1 MPARSSINSASNGAG
16 PRRATII
23 YGSAAAIALLGMSA
37 LDLLEARLAESQPIT
52 IDDLGG
58 VDEILAD
65 ADRLHAAPFLDI
77 LADMISSASPTEGA
91 RLHDFLVGGFDVARD
106 PQSFRDAVDR
116 LVRSTTLRTAMAQP
130 VVAIFTRQ
138 IREHV
143 TEREALIAAYALE
156 GLFRL
161 ALEGDVSRHR
171 PLLEL
176 AEIAPD
182 VPGSFARHVAKIGGA
197 AFHAWGGDDLLTMLH
212 RLLDNEEAEGEAA
225 FELGLAHLARA
236 LDGKDMPTILAGLE
250 TARLLFERSR
260 EVDDDRSDARAYRS
274 AIDLVLGF
282 AANRSAA
289 EMQETLTYLVTAARD
304 VAAVLR
310 TGPVAPWLAARQ
322 DVDIE
327 WFELVRTVQ
336 RTADD
341 LVRPSWINAATT
353 MDRILAVY
361 DARCTIAHGDG
372 LRSVLRPRV
381 EASFLQERGLAAHL
395 DDLLSEGQWP
405 DGQRAI
411 AENLRAGLDDAYR
424 AGAGPGK
431 AGENEQYPLLERIL
445 PGAASTEQIP
455 SDMARC
461 LEAGLASHVAHGRV
475 LANPVLQRVLASLR
489 DQLSASNEYTGEI
502 QQAFDAVLQQIL
514 MFCSDRQNAE
524 IRDLGARGAYLRA
537 QDPSEADLQSDLRDF
552 LKGNLIGAEVLSEVR
567 GVATGRTDLY
577 ISLGGPAFVIEL
589 KKHEGAFSPDA
600 ANRYRA
606 QATSYQATNVRLG
619 FLGVLEL
626 VDRPGPAPSIEEC
639 LWHSAY
645 VPEGGALAR
654 HLIVFRVPGRLKSPS
669 TLR

>member
-1 MPARSSINSASNGAG
+1 MSIGSASNGAG
-16 PRRATII
+16 PRRAMII
-23 YGSAAAIALLGMSA
+23 YGSAVAVALFSMSA

-52 IDDLGG
+52 VDDLGG

-65 ADRLHAAPFLDI
+65 ADRLQAAPFLDI
-77 LADMISSASPTEGA
+77 LADMVSAAPPTEGA
-91 RLHDFLVGGFDVARD
+91 RLHDFLVGGFAVARD
-106 PQSFRDAVDR
+106 PQSFRDAIDR
-116 LVRSTTLRTAMAQP
+116 LIRSTTLRAAIAQA
-130 VVAIFTRQ
+130 VVAIFTRR
-138 IREHV
+138 IRERA
-143 TEREALIAAYALE
+143 TERETLIAAYALE

-176 AEIAPD
+176 TEVASD
-182 VPGSFARHVAKIGGA
+182 VPGSFAQHVAKIGGA
-197 AFHAWGGDDLLTMLH
+197 AFHAWGDDDLLTMLH
-212 RLLDNEEAEGEAA
+212 RLLDNEEAESEAA

-236 LDGKDMPTILAGLE
+236 LDGKDMATILAGLG
-250 TARLLFERSR
+250 TARLLFERAR

-282 AANRSAA
+282 AANRSVA
-289 EMQETLTYLVTAARD
+289 EMQATLTDLVTAARD
-304 VAAVLR
+304 RAVVLR
-310 TGPVAPWLAARQ
+310 TGHVVPWLAPRQ

-327 WFELVRTVQ
+327 WFELARTVQ
-336 RTADD
+336 RAADD
-341 LVRPSWINAATT
+341 LARPSWINAATT

-361 DARCTIAHGDG
+361 DASCTIAHGDG
-372 LRSVLRPRV
+372 LRLVLRPRV
-381 EASFLQERGLAAHL
+381 EASFLRERGLAGHL

-405 DGQRAI
+405 DAQRTI
-411 AENLRAGLDDAYR
+411 AQNLRAGLDEAHR

-431 AGENEQYPLLERIL
+431 ARENEQYPLLARIL
-445 PGAASTEQIP
+445 PEGASTEQIP
-455 SDMARC
+455 SDMARS
-461 LEAGLASHVAHGRV
+461 LEVGLASHVAHGRV

-489 DQLSASNEYTGEI
+489 DQLAASSEYTGEI

-537 QDPSEADLQSDLRDF
+537 SDPSEADLQADLRDF
-552 LKGNLIGAEVLSEVR
+552 LKGNLVGAEVLSEVR

-589 KKHEGAFSPDA
+589 KKHEGAFSPEA
-600 ANRYRA
+600 ANRYLA
-606 QATSYQATNVRLG
+606 QATSYQAANVRLG
-619 FLGVLEL
+619 FLGALEL
-626 VDRPGPAPSIEEC
+626 VDRPGPVPSIEEC

-654 HLIVFRVPGRLKSPS
+654 HLIVFRVPGRLRSPS
-669 TLR
+669 ALR